1 VPSSVATAEDGLD
14 QYKECGVHNSLK
26 VFAGSSAGELTAA
39 ICRELGLV
47 PGQAETTKYYN
58 DCTFVRIEENVRGCD
73 VFLVQ
78 TASPPI
84 NDHLMELLMLIDALK
99 GASARRVTAVLPF
112 FFYAQ
117 SDQKDTGRISIAA
130 RLTADLLN
138 AAGVDRV
145 LTVDL
150 HAGQIQGFMH
160 CPTDQLTAMPLLCD
174 YFAQGNL
181 TNTVAAATDVGRA
194 KRVREFARRLGLG
207 LAIVDKERLDSEH
220 VVARHVIGDV
230 RGKRVLLFDDLIGL
244 GGSLVEATRLL
255 QTMGATE
262 VRAAAV
268 HGVLARDAVARLEA
282 SPLTEVVVTDSLP
295 AAGQAQSAKIRIVS
309 VAPLLAAA
317 IRRIHADESVSA
329 LFT

>member
-1 VPSSVATAEDGLD
+1 MHD
-14 QYKECGVHNSLK
+14 SLK
-26 VFAGSSAGELTAA
+26 VFAGSSACGLTTA
-39 ICRELGLV
+39 ICAELGIV
-47 PGQAETTKYYN
+47 PGAVERTKYYN
-58 DCTFVRIEENVRGCD
+58 DCTFVRIEEHVRGCD

-78 TASPPI
+78 TASPPV
-84 NDHLMELLMLIDALK
+84 NDNFMELLMLIDALK

-145 LTVDL
+145 LTIDL

-160 CPTDQLTAMPLLCD
+160 CPTDQLTAMPILCD
-174 YFAQGNL
+174 YFARGDL
-181 TNTVAAATDVGRA
+181 SDTVAAATDVGRA
-194 KRVREFARRLGLG
+194 KRVREFARRLDLG

-255 QTMGATE
+255 LEMGARD
-262 VRAAAV
+262 VRAGAV
-268 HGVLARDAVARLEA
+268 HGVLARDAVQRLEA
-282 SPLTEVVVTDSLP
+282 SPLTEIVVTDSLP
-295 AAGQAQSAKIRIVS
+295 AAQEARSPKIKVVS
-309 VAPLLAAA
+309 VAPILAAA
-317 IRRIHADESVSA
+317 IRRIHNDESVSE
-329 LFT
+329 LYT

>member
-1 VPSSVATAEDGLD
+1 M
-14 QYKECGVHNSLK
+14 HNSLK
-26 VFAGSSAGELTAA
+26 VFAGSSAGALAAA
-39 ICRELGLV
+39 ICRELGV
-47 PGQAETTKYYN
+47 APGHVETTKYYN

-78 TASPPI
+78 TASPPV
-84 NDHLMELLMLIDALK
+84 NDHLVELLMLIDALK
-99 GASARRVTAVLPF
+99 GASARRVTAVLPS

-138 AAGVDRV
+138 TAGVDRV
-145 LTVDL
+145 LTIDL
-150 HAGQIQGFMH
+150 HAGQIQGFMR

-174 YFAQGNL
+174 YFAQGDL
-181 TNTVAAATDVGRA
+181 SNTVAAATDVGRA
-194 KRVREFARRLGLG
+194 KRVREFARRLDLG

-230 RGKRVLLFDDLIGL
+230 QGKRVLLFDDLIGL

-255 QTMGATE
+255 QAMGATE
-262 VRAAAV
+262 VRAGAV

-282 SPLTEVVVTDSLP
+282 SPLTEVVVTDTLP
-295 AAGQAQSAKIRIVS
+295 AAGAAMSSKIRVIS

-329 LFT
+329 LFD